1 MLTNK
6 GLLDIKKF
14 KWLNLRA
21 VANQSTGINYIDIES
36 DMHTHQNKEMDSYDL
51 SRYCELEIMK
61 NKWKPLEKLTS
72 SRQYITQ
79 IKEIFEPILNVEKVV
94 WDDVGYTI
102 FKFYL
107 QAKVSGTVD
116 SKKELGIEVKV
127 VGKSERTVNEIKKN
141 CLLYDRKSLLQ
152 LREGDT
158 LVLYVSKSK

>member
-1 MLTNK
+1 MLTIK
-6 GLLDIKKF
+6 GLLDIKRF
-14 KWLNLRA
+14 KWLNMRA
-21 VANQSTGINYIDIES
+21 VANQPSGINYIDIES
-36 DMHTHQNKEMDSYDL
+36 DMHTNQNKEMDSYDL

-61 NKWKPLEKLTS
+61 NKWKPLDKLTT

-79 IKEIFEPILNVEKVV
+79 IKEIFEPILHIDKVV

-107 QAKVSGTVD
+107 QAKVEGKVD
-116 SKKELGIEVKV
+116 SKKELGIEIKV
-127 VGKSERTVNEIKKN
+127 VSKTDRTTNEIKKN